1 MQGITRHSCQEEVTE
16 MEDKLINRTL
26 VCEEFPIHNYWIFFA
41 SISISNKEVVP
52 AAQIWNFFRITKI
65 HDLLSC

>member
-26 VCEEFPIHNYWIFFA
+26 VGEEFPIFFFA
-41 SISISNKEVVP
+41 SISISNKQVVLI
-52 AAQIWNFFRITKI
+52 AQIWIFFQNY
-65 HDLLSC
+65 